1 MQSFSETYDD
11 LEVAIDEIRQLLDDW
26 LEASDE
32 APMSTWVAGDGPG
45 SHDAEAG
52 RVPSG
57 DDRGTED
64 DRVTSP
70 SASGDASESGSS
82 SASAS
87 SRQAHEDSIPY
98 NRVPPSST
106 PPAPDD
112 ASSAQPGRPSVL
124 RYVQVVLHEWIAN
137 MIQHADFGDTAPRI
151 EITVRA
157 DRQFVSCSVIDN
169 SRGFNLS
176 DALTTQRNEA
186 RALPERG
193 MGLRIISACTEQCA
207 YRSLPDG
214 RYRFEF
220 SIPVDHD
227 PWLSTL
233 F

>member
-11 LEVAIDEIRQLLDDW
+11 LDAAIDDVRQLLDDW

-32 APMSTWVAGDGPG
+32 APMSTWIRSD
-45 SHDAEAG
+45 
-52 RVPSG
+52 
-57 DDRGTED
+57 
-64 DRVTSP
+64 
-70 SASGDASESGSS
+70 GDASSNRGQDAPPGPESREDPAPYDFGPPGSS
-82 SASAS
+82 PTGES
-87 SRQAHEDSIPY
+87 
-98 NRVPPSST
+98 
-106 PPAPDD
+106 DD
-112 ASSAQPGRPSVL
+112 MQGRPSVL

-137 MIQHADFGDTAPRI
+137 MIQHAEFGDRSPCI

-157 DRQFVSCSVIDN
+157 DLRYVSCSVIDN
-169 SRGFNLS
+169 SHGFDLA
-176 DALTTQRNEA
+176 DALTRQRNEA

>member
-1 MQSFSETYDD
+1 
-11 LEVAIDEIRQLLDDW
+11 
-26 LEASDE
+26 
-32 APMSTWVAGDGPG
+32 MSTWVM
-45 SHDAEAG
+45 
-52 RVPSG
+52 
-57 DDRGTED
+57 DD
-64 DRVTSP
+64 TSP
-70 SASGDASESGSS
+70 PHPDDDSTSPHGAAKDSPPSNPARDSDAP
-82 SASAS
+82 ASAS
-87 SRQAHEDSIPY
+87 DDGSAFEGSSFEDPASEDSSPETRENNPPYGFIPPGSA
-98 NRVPPSST
+98 RPHPD
-106 PPAPDD
+106 PASQQIPN
-112 ASSAQPGRPSVL
+112 RPSVL

-137 MIQHADFGDTAPRI
+137 MLQHAEFGNVTPQI

-157 DRQFVSCSVIDN
+157 DQRYVSCSVIDN
-169 SRGFNLS
+169 SHGFDLA
-176 DALTTQRNEA
+176 DALAKQRNEA